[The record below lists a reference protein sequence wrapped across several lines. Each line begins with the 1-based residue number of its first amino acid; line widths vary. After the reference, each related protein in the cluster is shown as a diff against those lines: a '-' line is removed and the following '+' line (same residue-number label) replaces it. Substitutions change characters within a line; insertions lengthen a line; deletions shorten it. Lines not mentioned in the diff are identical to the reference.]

1 MAQSQAC
8 LGEFSDGAANGEAA
22 FRIAEQLGR
31 DFDIGLASYGIG
43 MVHLYA
49 SDLGPSVAVL
59 ERGLRAVETGQP
71 AQSIFAML
79 GGLLSYAYLQAGAK
93 NAALTLCRRVLAY
106 DEESYHHA
114 NWARLYGAMILREAG
129 LAHEALVLAR
139 RASQAARRWGY
150 VVQTVWSDLLL
161 AHLLQSDDPQ
171 RARRHLKK
179 ATQLSEMIEMRPCLV
194 RCLIQSGQLYRQESQ
209 DRRAA
214 EAVTRAE
221 KLARSIRMVVS
232 PGLSSLSLPLVGP
245 WRGRVARR
253 G

>member
-1 MAQSQAC
+1 
-8 LGEFSDGAANGEAA
+8 
-22 FRIAEQLGR
+22 
-31 DFDIGLASYGIG
+31 